1 MSGNDTRRLLEA
13 AAALSKLLHDHGV
26 PHAFHGNVLTAVLA
40 NHPQSNEISCI
51 CEEGPH
57 HPFRRVRE
65 ATESS
70 DDFTVTNSPWT
81 NRLHAIYHRLIPS
94 IEIEILPAGEEG
106 PRRLD
111 ESTTVIIRGIPFLT
125 VSEFIRAKLR
135 TWGIRGTEGD
145 AQDIVYVLTRYWNRV
160 DANRIPE
167 HDMNHFV
174 TKFPAAAPGWTEVK
188 NKYGM

>member
-1 MSGNDTRRLLEA
+1 MTETRRLLEA
-13 AAALSKLLHDHGV
+13 AAALSRLLNDRGV
-26 PHAFHGNVLTAVLA
+26 AHAFHGNVVTAVLA
-40 NHPQSNEISCI
+40 NASHSDEIACI
-51 CEEGPH
+51 CEGGPH

-65 ATESS
+65 ATEGSE
-70 DDFTVTNSPWT
+70 DFTTTLSPWT
-81 NRLHAIYHRLIPS
+81 NRLHTTYHRLIPS

-111 ESTTVIIRGIPFLT
+111 GTTTMIIRGIPFLT

-135 TWGIRGTEGD
+135 TWAIRGMERD

-167 HDMNHFV
+167 QDMNQFV
-174 TKFPAAAPGWTEVK
+174 ARFQAAAPGWTAVK